1 MFVKKYLS
9 KKYFSYHREP
19 RSRTSLPSCPS
30 TSPTSTSGST
40 SAETWLDSQRK
51 HHFNHNLWHYSDKI
65 TTTTSKSCS
74 MSAVKWLDSHK
85 HVFECIIFTTTDDIN
100 LATHRFFTVWFA
112 PKHQYVLCRFGKRM
126 TWMRMMRPVEKT
138 SGSRQTCYLSF
149 VIVLVFKTYFNL
161 TGGAGGKAGWEN

>member
-1 MFVKKYLS
+1 MWSIFVKKYLS
-9 KKYFSYHREP
+9 KKYLSHHREP
-19 RSRTSLPSCPS
+19 PSRTSLPSCPS

-40 SAETWLDSQRK
+40 SAETWLDSHRK

-100 LATHRFFTVWFA
+100 PATNIFSLYGLYPNTNTLSAGSESVWHGWGWWDRSRKLQDQGKLVICHFRSSFF
-112 PKHQYVLCRFGKRM
+112 Q
-126 TWMRMMRPVEKT
+126 
-138 SGSRQTCYLSF
+138 
-149 VIVLVFKTYFNL
+149 NL
-161 TGGAGGKAGWEN
+161 